1 MYCPNCDKEFD
12 SKFCPE
18 CGTKLIEKPDVENE
32 QSIFIHESIKE
43 ICEKI
48 GNNLLLIP
56 AIQRPFVWQ
65 PEQIE
70 NLFDSIMRGYPIN
83 TMIFWAIQRENIKVF
98 KETKFYHFIKN
109 FRPANYRNNDL
120 NETASNKLNEKN
132 PTLWAAID
140 GQQRLN
146 SLYIGLYG
154 SYWQKQKGA
163 WSSTEKAW
171 KEYFLTLDLQPEN
184 EDLDNTGKKYDFKLL
199 QEKDITEHHV
209 QINKVLEYGYLNELK
224 ERYANNQE
232 IIRTLDLLENRL
244 NDQNIIN
251 YYQEDSQDLEN
262 VLDIFIRTNNGGKP
276 LTKTDLLMAT
286 LQQSWPKAE
295 ENFKKLIKTINKLP
309 NTTTSNNVPKFN
321 ICKDVIIKCAL
332 MVFSQHDVS
341 TKVQKFHTED
351 ISKQIEANWN
361 KLQECI
367 RQTFIMLSAWHL
379 DGKSLRAYNAV
390 VPIVYFIY
398 KYDLQNRINAQSEET
413 PLRELKAGM
422 CQWLMVS
429 LLKNV
434 FSGQPDNTLKAIR
447 DIINKKDNP
456 KEFVFHEVVT
466 SFKDHATKNLEL
478 TGPAIDKLLTTP
490 YTKKSECYLI
500 LALIYSFSNAFTMTT
515 WDMDHLHPH
524 DCFVDNGNNGEK
536 LKDLL
541 PEDDYKKI
549 MKENLWNTVLNLQ
562 LLDGSV
568 NRKRHEKS
576 LKDFVQQSGIR
587 PEDRF
592 LPSPNEATLEL
603 KDFQRFIEARK
614 KILSNALKNI
624 CSGQTNNS

>member
-1 MYCPNCDKEFD
+1 MMYCPKCQQER
-12 SKFCPE
+12 SGKFCNICATE
-18 CGTKLIEKPDVENE
+18 LIEKPEVENA
-32 QSIFIHESIKE
+32 QSNFIHESIKQ

-48 GNNLLLIP
+48 DNNLLLIP

-83 TMIFWAIQRENIKVF
+83 TMIFWAIQRENVNVF

-146 SLYIGLYG
+146 SLYIGLNG

-171 KEYFLTLDLQPEN
+171 KEYFLTLDLQPEK
-184 EDLDNTGKKYDFKLL
+184 EDLDNTGKKYDFKFL
-199 QEKDITEHHV
+199 QGKDITEHHV
-209 QINKVLEYGYLNELK
+209 RINKVLEYGYLNELK
-224 ERYANNQE
+224 ERYAKNQE

-251 YYQEDSQDLEN
+251 YYQEDSQELET

-286 LQQSWPKAE
+286 LQQSWSKAE

-321 ICKDVIIKCAL
+321 ISKDVVIKCAL

-351 ISKQIEANWN
+351 IAKQIEENWD

-367 RQTFIMLSAWHL
+367 VQTFTMLSAWHL

-398 KYDLQNRINAQSEET
+398 KYDLQNKINAQAEELQ
-413 PLRELKAGM
+413 LRKLKAGM
-422 CQWLMVS
+422 CQWLMAS

-447 DIINKKDNP
+447 DIINKKQNP
-456 KEFVFHEVVT
+456 NEFVFHEVVT
-466 SFKDHATKNLEL
+466 AFKGHTTKDFEL
-478 TGPAIDKLLTTP
+478 TEPTIEKLLTTP

-500 LALIYSFSNAFTMTT
+500 LALIYSLSNAFTMTT

-524 DCFVDNGNNGEK
+524 NCFEDKDNGSEK
-536 LKDLL
+536 LKNLIS
-541 PEDDYKKI
+541 EEEYKEV
-549 MKENLWNTVLNLQ
+549 MKEGLWNTVLNLQ
-562 LLDGSV
+562 LLDGGL
-568 NRKRHEKS
+568 NRSKGKVP
-576 LKDFVQQSGIR
+576 LKEFVKDHNV
-587 PEDRF
+587 PF
-592 LPSPNEATLEL
+592 LPFPNEATLEL

-614 KILSNALKNI
+614 RILTDALKKI
-624 CSGQTNNS
+624 CSGQTVIS